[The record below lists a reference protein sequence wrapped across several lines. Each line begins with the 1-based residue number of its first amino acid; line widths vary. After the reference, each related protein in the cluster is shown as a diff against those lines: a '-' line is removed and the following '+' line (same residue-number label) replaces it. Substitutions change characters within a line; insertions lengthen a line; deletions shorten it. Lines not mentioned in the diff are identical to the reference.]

1 MRQGALADSS
11 RSMLRFDTF
20 DIMESNRREAATS
33 RLIGVCSHGSAL
45 IFQRLRTRHSRPYR
59 VTIAARSSVIAP
71 ASAVARETL
80 GHARSFHQS
89 HKPRIAL
96 HPREEWARLRV
107 CRRGRPLVKCAR

>member
-20 DIMESNRREAATS
+20 YIMESNRREAATS